1 MNGKHTSNRAR
12 SGATLHSHSSSQLKL
27 DPARTADRDQLF
39 PMHPVIT
46 RGFHIATP
54 PLRRAFKAATEIIA
68 SGAPGCAFVAFPRF
82 GKTYASEYFDAL
94 LREAFPATPIIL
106 FCARH
111 HTRMTERQFC
121 TELLRQ
127 TSAGAILDR
136 FDIPLSQVSRAWWI
150 RAAELQARK
159 LIVIGD
165 EMQCMT
171 PDGYSWL
178 LDVTNEL
185 HRLKLRTILIL
196 FGQPELVNL
205 RSVFLHTNRGD
216 ILGRFLSRLYAFDGI
231 ASALDLRQVMHAYD
245 DPTELEY
252 PAGSNWSFTR
262 FFVPQAYKQGW
273 RLASCALECWEQF
286 RKLSLQRLKSSER
299 TGKLSIG
306 MEWVAGAI
314 QHFLVYSADF
324 DCPDIKV
331 SPENWRHAI
340 EKSGFL
346 ESLGLTYDPQWAPL
360 P

>member
-1 MNGKHTSNRAR
+1 
-12 SGATLHSHSSSQLKL
+12 
-27 DPARTADRDQLF
+27 
-39 PMHPVIT
+39 MHPVVT
-46 RGFHIATP
+46 RAFHIATP
-54 PLRRAFKAATEIIA
+54 PLRRAFKAATETIA

-106 FCARH
+106 FSARH

-121 TELLRQ
+121 TELLQQ

-150 RAAELQARK
+150 RAAELNARK

-165 EMQCMT
+165 EMQCLT

-178 LDVTNEL
+178 IDVTNEL
-185 HRLKLRTILIL
+185 HKLKVRTILIL

-205 RSVFLHTNRGD
+205 RTVFLHTNRGD

-245 DPTELEY
+245 DPTELDY
-252 PAGSNWSFTR
+252 PIGSNWSFTR
-262 FFVPQAYKQGW
+262 FFVPQAYKNGW
-273 RLASCALECWEQF
+273 RLSSCALDCWEQF
-286 RKLSLQRLKSSER
+286 KKLSLQRLKSTEK
-299 TGKLSIG
+299 TQKLSIG
-306 MEWVAGAI
+306 MEWVAGTI

-324 DCPDIKV
+324 DQPDMKINA
-331 SPENWRHAI
+331 EHWRHAI

-346 ESLGLTYDPQWAPL
+346 ESLGLTYDPKWAPL